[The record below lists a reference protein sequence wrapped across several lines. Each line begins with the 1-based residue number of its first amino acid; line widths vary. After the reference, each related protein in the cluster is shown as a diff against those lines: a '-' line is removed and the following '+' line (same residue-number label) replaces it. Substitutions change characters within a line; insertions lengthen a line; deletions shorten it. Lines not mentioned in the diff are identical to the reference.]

1 MRNNSINEH
10 RESNK
15 IISDYVKRKSDYLF
29 IHYARQNCFSDAYE
43 KGPRVVAIGAMN
55 ANSEQFVVFSLKK
68 SADKQGKS
76 FFELSDSEK
85 DIIESSMLQDFFEYV
100 ENNKDK
106 VWLHWNMKNNNFG
119 FSAIEDRFRMLNG
132 NPIHFEEGKLIN
144 ISVLLKKKYG
154 INYAKDNIWNGKT
167 MGRMYD
173 IFILNQI
180 TDSNILDGEREI
192 IEYIVK
198 NITSIEQSVL
208 GKLKAFKIIMEKTA
222 DNVLKC
228 RGNILKDVYGLN
240 IMGIARYIQDNALL
254 ALLFSIL
261 GGIVATVICHWFGL

>member
-1 MRNNSINEH
+1 
-10 RESNK
+10 
-15 IISDYVKRKSDYLF
+15 
-29 IHYARQNCFSDAYE
+29 
-43 KGPRVVAIGAMN
+43 
-55 ANSEQFVVFSLKK
+55 
-68 SADKQGKS
+68 
-76 FFELSDSEK
+76 
-85 DIIESSMLQDFFEYV
+85 
-100 ENNKDK
+100 
-106 VWLHWNMKNNNFG
+106 MKNNNFG
-119 FSAIEDRFRMLNG
+119 FSAIEDRFRVLNG
-132 NPIHFEEGKLIN
+132 NPIHFEEGKIIN

-167 MGRMYD
+167 MGKMYD
-173 IFILNQI
+173 IFVLNQI

-192 IEYIVK
+192 IEYMVK

-240 IMGIARYIQDNALL
+240 IMGMARYIQDNALL